1 MNGVWNVCWM
11 GPCRGVDLGKAGS
24 CRSGVIRALGLHESG
39 QHLHVRLE
47 RRKAK
52 VACTLPFLEMKVP
65 VG

>member
-1 MNGVWNVCWM
+1 M

-52 VACTLPFLEMKVP
+52 VACTLPFPRNEGTSRIVLLLLVS
-65 VG
+65 